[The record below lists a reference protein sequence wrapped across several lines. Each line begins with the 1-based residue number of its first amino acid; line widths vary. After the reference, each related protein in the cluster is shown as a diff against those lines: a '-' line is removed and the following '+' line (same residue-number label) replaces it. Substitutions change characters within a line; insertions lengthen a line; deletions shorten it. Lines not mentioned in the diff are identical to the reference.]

1 MPPFAGT
8 VPLTTT
14 QTADD
19 GSFSLTS
26 KDGSSLTLLIEN
38 VGYTSSDISL
48 EGVKKSIDLGT
59 IYLSDAKDLQ
69 ELVVTADGRRESRGK
84 TIVIPSATDVKASS
98 DALSL
103 LRKLQLDELEINP
116 VNRSMS
122 VMGASVVILIDGI
135 PPRRMMSTHSI
146 RLTYPKWNIHVL
158 SPPDMPTKVPVVS
171 STSSSKRGT
180 TAVPYMRGDEVAL
193 LPGLSMAM

>member
-1 MPPFAGT
+1 MSETLHHIFRNTAPFVSFCTMAVMSAMPIDAFADIDIKGRVFSESDSTALAGATCRLFAGT

-48 EGVKKSIDLGT
+48 EGMKKSIDLGT

-84 TIVIPSATDVKASS
+84 
-98 DALSL
+98 
-103 LRKLQLDELEINP
+103 Q
-116 VNRSMS
+116 
-122 VMGASVVILIDGI
+122 
-135 PPRRMMSTHSI
+135 
-146 RLTYPKWNIHVL
+146 
-158 SPPDMPTKVPVVS
+158 
-171 STSSSKRGT
+171 
-180 TAVPYMRGDEVAL
+180 
-193 LPGLSMAM
+193 